1 MGCLESSREAAGDT
15 AAQHKDVLFVP
26 AMKLCMNSQHV
37 AFPSKKSGWTT
48 MAVYCLGGFS

>member
-26 AMKLCMNSQHV
+26 AMKLCTNSQHV
-37 AFPSKKSGWTT
+37 AFPSKKSGWTA